1 MFVYLIEQTVNNG
14 YDSYL
19 SAIVVAKDAD
29 EASKIHPAELFWTGS
44 KWGSVLSPCG
54 YYSSDYNWANPKD
67 VSATLIGVADK
78 KFDRPQVILASYR
91 SG

>member
-1 MFVYLIEQTVNNG
+1 MFLFLIEQTVNNG

-44 KWGSVLSPCG
+44 KWVPGDGRG

-78 KFDRPQVILASYR
+78 KFDRPQVILDSYR